1 MSTQGIARGLDAI
14 AQLGV
19 RNPMRVVLACGLVLA
34 LCAAAAA
41 TLRIDSSRHSMV
53 RAEDPHQ
60 ARQLAFFD
68 AFGYPNTL
76 VVVLSGAEAEVRHAV
91 ADAIAADLAAEPGLT
106 DRVLT
111 RLDRDAL
118 AELVLLQTS
127 FQRPPGT
134 DAEGYLSTADGAHTL
149 VLVFPDIPGT
159 QQAEEVRPMVERV
172 RAARDRALRGD
183 VTGDVTGAAALVV
196 DEQAEIQRGVMLTSG
211 ATGAAIV
218 VLLAFGFRSV
228 RAGLLA
234 LAPVVLG
241 VVGTM
246 AVARLL
252 YGELNMVT
260 SSCSS
265 ILLGLGIDFGVYLL
279 RRYGELREGAIDRS
293 EAIVR
298 TVRRAGVAL
307 VIGATTTAA
316 AFMTTGTTAFT
327 AYARLGVIVS
337 VGLLFMLVATLVLLP
352 ALFTLIPPE
361 GRAASDAAEPKLSTR
376 SVAWIEPWLRRAPK
390 LVVGLAMVSLVAS
403 VVLTRGVPFN
413 TRFYDF
419 IPAHVEAARGL
430 QVVES
435 DPYAT
440 PLRATVPAGSIE
452 DSRALAEQLR
462 ALPSVGA
469 VFGPAD
475 ALPPLNL
482 AALRLRMLVPLLTE
496 AAWADRAYAT
506 ATAVAARGAYA
517 PEDLPPVLRA
527 QFVSLDGT
535 QVALEVLPAGDL
547 WDPAFAQQ
555 FHDEVA
561 AVAPAATGLPM
572 SIHVHL
578 TYIREGFMRA
588 AGASALLVLLIVAL
602 AFRRVKDAAWTLL
615 PCATGFFWMTGTM
628 GATGMAFDAANIVAL
643 PLILGVSI
651 DANVHLMH
659 RVRESE
665 QTHGVARLSE
675 VVGGTGSAVVL
686 ASGTTMVGF
695 AALMLADY
703 GAMQSLGLV
712 MTIGIASSLLASVVL
727 LPCALLAAGRMR

>member
-1 MSTQGIARGLDAI
+1 MTSQRLTRALDAT
-14 AQLGV
+14 ARLGV
-19 RNPMRVVLACGLVLA
+19 RRPWTVVAIAAVVLA
-34 LCAAAAA
+34 LCGAAAS

-53 RAEDPHQ
+53 RADDPHQ
-60 ARQLAFFD
+60 ALQLAYFD

-76 VVVLSGAEAEVRHAV
+76 VVVLSGDTAERRREV
-91 ADAIAADLAAEPGLT
+91 ADTLADDLRATPALS

-127 FQRPPGT
+127 FERPPGT
-134 DAEGYLSTADGAHTL
+134 DAAGYLSTADGAHTL
-149 VLVFPDIPGT
+149 VLVFPDVAGT
-159 QQAEEVRPMVERV
+159 QQAEEVQPIVEQV
-172 RAARDRALRGD
+172 RAARDRALRGE
-183 VTGDVTGAAALVV
+183 VRGDVTGAAALVV
-196 DEQAEIQRGVMLTSG
+196 DEQDEIRRGVMLTSG

-218 VLLAFGFRSV
+218 LLLMFGFRSL

-241 VVGTM
+241 VAGTM

-279 RRYGELREGAIDRS
+279 RRYGELRQGLIARD
-293 EAIVR
+293 EAIVG
-298 TVRRAGVAL
+298 TVRRAGAAL

-316 AFMTTGTTAFT
+316 AFLTTGSTAFT

-337 VGLLFMLVATLVLLP
+337 IGLLFMLVSTLTLLP
-352 ALFTLIPPE
+352 ALFTLVPPE
-361 GRAASDAAEPKLSTR
+361 GKRGRGETPPTLR
-376 SVAWIEPWLRRAPK
+376 PRRIAWLEPWLRRAPRF
-390 LVVGLAMVSLVAS
+390 VVVMGLLSVAGS
-403 VVLTRGVPFN
+403 AFVTRNVPFN

-430 QVVES
+430 LVVET
-435 DPYAT
+435 DPFAT

-452 DSRALAEQLR
+452 ASRELAERLR

-475 ALPPLNL
+475 ALPPLNVP
-482 AALRLRMLVPLLTE
+482 ALRLRLLVPLLTD
-496 AAWADRAYAT
+496 AAWADRAHAT
-506 ATAVAARGAYA
+506 ATAVAERGAYA

-535 QVALEVLPAGDL
+535 QVALEVLPSGDIR
-547 WDPAFAQQ
+547 DPTFAKQ
-555 FHDEVA
+555 FHDEVSS
-561 AVAPAATGLPM
+561 VAPRATGLPM

-578 TYIREGFMRA
+578 TYIREGFLRA
-588 AGASALLVLLIVAL
+588 AGASALLVLLIVAV
-602 AFRRVKDAAWTLL
+602 AFRRVADATWTLL
-615 PCATGFFWMTGTM
+615 PCATCFLWMTGWM
-628 GATGMAFDAANIVAL
+628 GVLGIAFDAANIVAL
-643 PLILGVSI
+643 PLILGVTI
-651 DANVHLMH
+651 DASVHLMH

-665 QTHGVARLSE
+665 AEHGVARLSD
-675 VVGGTGSAVVL
+675 VIGGTGSAVVL
-686 ASGTTMVGF
+686 ASGTTMAGF

-703 GAMQSLGLV
+703 GAMKSLGLV
-712 MTIGIASSLLASVVL
+712 MTLGIGSSLVASVVL
-727 LPCALLAAGRMR
+727 LPCALLVAGRVR